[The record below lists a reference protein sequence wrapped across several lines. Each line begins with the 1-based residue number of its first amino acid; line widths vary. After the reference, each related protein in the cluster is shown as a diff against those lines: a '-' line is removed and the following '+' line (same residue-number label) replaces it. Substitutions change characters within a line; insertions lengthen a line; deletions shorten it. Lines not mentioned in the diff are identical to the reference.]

1 MLEVK
6 SISGNKAW
14 NQIRDDDSKQ
24 TNGKITIDKIW
35 NISLNNIVSIFTKY
49 L

>member
-1 MLEVK
+1 MLDVK

-24 TNGKITIDKIW
+24 TNGNITIW
-35 NISLNNIVSIFTKY
+35 NISLNNMVSIFTKY

>member
-24 TNGKITIDKIW
+24 TNGKITIW
-35 NISLNNIVSIFTKY
+35 NISLNNMVSIFTKY

>member
-24 TNGKITIDKIW
+24 TNGNITIW
-35 NISLNNIVSIFTKY
+35 NISLNNMVSIFTKY